1 VTAGPLSP
9 PPGGADHSPYIS
21 VVVPTYNRRDLLAR
35 LLDAL
40 ESQQG
45 VSFEVIVVDDCST
58 DGTWE
63 SLGRRAGVTGAA
75 GSTAGGTLHRVR
87 TPVNSGPATARNI
100 GWRRASGQLIAF
112 IDDDCVPQPGWLEA
126 LAGAFAADV
135 GSDGKATGP
144 GRTLGA
150 GDAEIGIVQGTT
162 LPLPEQAAGRG
173 PFAVFVWVDRDQGRY
188 ETCNIAYRRSL
199 LERLGGFDESFG
211 TVGGAPVWGEDVD
224 LGWRAREAGA
234 RIVFEPAALAH
245 CQVHRSDYLA
255 YLRQIRRHEGLVR
268 NVARHPGLRRYY
280 PAGLFLQASHPFSAL
295 ALAGV
300 TLLLSRPGSSRRT
313 VAAAA
318 MALPYVWYRTVT
330 NPLPCRRR
338 NRVPVLILT
347 WVADLAD
354 TATLASASIRYRSFF
369 I

>member
-1 VTAGPLSP
+1 MTAGPLSP
-9 PPGGADHSPYIS
+9 PAWGADHGPNIS

-63 SLGRRAGVTGAA
+63 FLGRHEGTVGAA
-75 GSTAGGTLHRVR
+75 GSTAGTTVHRVR

-112 IDDDCVPQPGWLEA
+112 IDDDCVPQPGWLET
-126 LAGAFAADV
+126 LAGAFAAGNGNTT
-135 GSDGKATGP
+135 GS
-144 GRTLGA
+144 GRALGA
-150 GDAEIGIVQGTT
+150 GGAEVGIVQGPT
-162 LPLPEQAAGRG
+162 LPFPEQAAGRG
-173 PFAVFVWVDRDQGRY
+173 PFAVFVWVDRDHGRY

-199 LERLGGFDESFG
+199 LEELGGFDESFG

-234 RIVFEPAALAH
+234 RFVFEPAALAH

-255 YLRQIRRHEGLVR
+255 YLRQIRRHGGLVR

-280 PAGLFLQASHPFSAL
+280 PAGLFLQPSHPISVL
-295 ALAGV
+295 GLVGLMV
-300 TLLLSRPGSSRRT
+300 LSSRAGSARRAA
-313 VAAAA
+313 VAVA
-318 MALPYVWYRTVT
+318 MTLPYVWYRTVT

-338 NRVPVLILT
+338 NRVPVLILA
-347 WVADLAD
+347 WAADLAD
-354 TATLASASIRYRSFF
+354 TATLASASVRYRSFF